1 MNTNKM
7 NYLNPLP
14 WTSPAKWAWLSLTAF
29 ASLPGTFN
37 RTIFDAPWTATVS
50 DPVLQ
55 ETLTYLNTTDFVA
68 YTPDFLSIIGPNA
81 TIEHVQHLPYQSHEA
96 PCYIPSTKQL
106 FFVEWGPPGG
116 ENGTH
121 TWQYLLDVET
131 NTLQKITTSPPTVNA
146 HGCVHYDGQIYVV
159 TDGSESESGYVARI
173 DSVSLKRE
181 TVVNNFLG
189 QPFMGFNDLEIDR
202 EGGFWVT
209 DFRSGWGRGI
219 IPYTPPTNPSIYYIN
234 STTLQTKLVHTT
246 TGNTN
251 GIAISPDSQT
261 VYIPD
266 TGVSEFRPSAKN
278 PYGKREVWAFDVSS
292 GAVLS
297 NKRLLASPVSY
308 FYDGLRVSRGGW
320 LFAGS
325 GDGVD
330 VIDPVTGFVLGSIRV
345 GGGRMS
351 L

>member
-1 MNTNKM
+1 M

-146 HGCVHYDGQIYVV
+146 HG
-159 TDGSESESGYVARI
+159 ESESG
-173 DSVSLKRE
+173 
-181 TVVNNFLG
+181 
-189 QPFMGFNDLEIDR
+189 
-202 EGGFWVT
+202 
-209 DFRSGWGRGI
+209 SGWGRGI

-330 VIDPVTGFVLGSIRV
+330 VIDPVTGPSHPPYRE
-345 GGGRMS
+345 
-351 L
+351 